1 MVMLEYIGTAL
12 GFLCIY
18 GLIRQKLFSW
28 PAGIISTT
36 IYVYIFFEAKLYS
49 DVLLHIAYI
58 ISQAHGWYYWLQGKR
73 DELMPA
79 NIQRLSSREGAIW
92 LAIACVGIY
101 ALGLTMSTFTDA
113 SLPYFDAGTT
123 VVSLIAQWLM
133 TRKYLE
139 NWLIWVCVD
148 VVAAAIYAYKAL
160 YPMSLLYLTYGMM
173 GIFGFLAWRKALI
186 SDSSIATQSA

>member
-1 MVMLEYIGTAL
+1 
-12 GFLCIY
+12 
-18 GLIRQKLFSW
+18 
-28 PAGIISTT
+28 
-36 IYVYIFFEAKLYS
+36 
-49 DVLLHIAYI
+49 
-58 ISQAHGWYYWLQGKR
+58 
-73 DELMPA
+73 
-79 NIQRLSSREGAIW
+79 
-92 LAIACVGIY
+92 
-101 ALGLTMSTFTDA
+101 MSTFTDA